1 MELTLLR
8 NTQAGTSTGQT
19 DAFIDLP
26 KDVTLVIHAPPADLE
41 GGVWNII
48 GARFFKVD
56 TSNIKKQKST
66 AIEALDNS
74 SLATFQSVFLKNNGK
89 PKKLPD
95 GIIVTIGT
103 DQQLMTVTD
112 SGPAKQNY
120 EFLVWIQKDGN
131 ENINDYVDP
140 GVRNDWN

>member
-1 MELTLLR
+1 M
-8 NTQAGTSTGQT
+8 
-19 DAFIDLP
+19 
-26 KDVTLVIHAPPADLE
+26 
-41 GGVWNII
+41 
-48 GARFFKVD
+48 
-56 TSNIKKQKST
+56 
-66 AIEALDNS
+66 
-74 SLATFQSVFLKNNGK
+74 KNNGK

-120 EFLVWIQKDGN
+120 EFLVWIQKDVN